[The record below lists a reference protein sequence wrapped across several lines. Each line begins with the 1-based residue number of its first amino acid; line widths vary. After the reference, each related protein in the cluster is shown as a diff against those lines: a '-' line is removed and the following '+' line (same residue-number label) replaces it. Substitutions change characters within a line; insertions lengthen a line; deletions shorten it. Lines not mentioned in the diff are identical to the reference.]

1 MTGNASDDPDRST
14 HVQAQ
19 ALVARAFGGPA
30 ELTVIDV
37 PEPGPGEVRL
47 KIAASGV
54 CGSDAHVLHGP
65 STAVRIPTVLGHE
78 GAGIVES
85 VGPQVDGVKP
95 GDHVVVGLGI
105 WCGVCY
111 YCVAGE
117 PWQCESR
124 MRVDSMFGLRPNGR
138 TRVTE
143 SGKDIHSF
151 LGVGTLAEYALA
163 PARQLVVVDPDLPL
177 DELCLLGCG
186 VMTGVGAAL
195 NTAKVAP
202 GQAIAVIG
210 CGGVGLSVIQGA
222 RIAGASTIIAI
233 DQVPAKLELAKRL
246 GASHTIDSTTVD
258 VRESVLG
265 VVPRGVDHAFEVV
278 GRPEL
283 VALALT
289 LVRPGAT
296 AYMVGI
302 MPPLTKI
309 TITRESLMGE
319 RRLMSSMGGGAVAA
333 RGIPVLVDL
342 YRSGQLNLAD
352 MISQRLPLPQVAQ
365 AFAAMETGS
374 AARTVITFP

>member
-1 MTGNASDDPDRST
+1 MQSK
-14 HVQAQ
+14 

-78 GAGIVES
+78 GAGVVEAI
-85 VGPQVDGVKP
+85 GPQVDGVKP
-95 GDHVVVGLGI
+95 GDHVVVGLGV

-124 MRVDSMFGLRPNGR
+124 MRVDSMFGLRAGGR

-143 SGKDIHSF
+143 DGSDIHSF
-151 LGVGTLAEYALA
+151 LGVGTLAEYAIA
-163 PARQLVVVDPDLPL
+163 PARQLVTVDPDLPL

-195 NTAKVAP
+195 NTAKVAA
-202 GQAIAVIG
+202 GNTVAVIG

-222 RIAGASTIIAI
+222 RIAGAGTIIAI

-246 GASHTIDSTTVD
+246 GATHTIDSSATD
-258 VRESVLG
+258 AREGVLAIAA
-265 VVPRGVDHAFEVV
+265 RGVDHAFEVV

-283 VALALT
+283 VTLALT
-289 LVRPGAT
+289 LVRPGGT

-302 MPPLTKI
+302 MPPRTEI

-333 RGIPVLVDL
+333 RGIPILVDL
-342 YRSGQLNLAD
+342 YRSGQLNLTD
-352 MISQRLPLPQVAQ
+352 MISQRLPLDDVAQ
-365 AFAAMETGS
+365 AFTAMETGS